1 MGPTP
6 NRNFRIEDSIW
17 QGALQRANAEGQVL
31 SDIMRGWLTDYAAG
45 RKRVGPGVPGTVEV
59 SRSELTKLRTL
70 IDGILQ

>member
-6 NRNFRIEDSIW
+6 IRTLRIDDETW
-17 QGALQRANAEGQVL
+17 AAAMARAQGEGDNLTAL
-31 SDIMRGWLTDYAAG
+31 MRQWLTDYAAG
-45 RKRVGPGVPGTVEV
+45 RKRVGPGLPGTVEV